1 VFSCSDVTS
10 GVRVVRVV
18 RVVWA
23 GLRAG
28 LREIVNN

>member
-1 VFSCSDVTS
+1 MFSCSDVTS
-10 GVRVVRVV
+10 GVRVV